1 VAVAFAPSKDVGMNT
16 KVLLEVDARHES
28 ILRRT
33 LAMVQEMEQLALSAH
48 DGAVFDLC
56 EDAAV
61 HKGRDLQ
68 RQMLSD
74 AVARRIEA
82 AEKRGRR
89 SALALVDAR
98 KRTVDPSRAS

>member
-1 VAVAFAPSKDVGMNT
+1 MST

-28 ILRRT
+28 VLRRA
-33 LAMVQEMEQLALSAH
+33 LAMVEEVEQLALSAH
-48 DGAVFDLC
+48 DGEVFGVC

-68 RQMLSD
+68 QQMLCD
-74 AVARRIEA
+74 AVAKRIQA

-89 SALALVDAR
+89 SAPVPAGAR
-98 KRTVDPSRAS
+98 KRIAGPSRAS

>member
-1 VAVAFAPSKDVGMNT
+1 MST

-28 ILRRT
+28 ILRRA
-33 LAMVQEMEQLALSAH
+33 LAMVEEMEQLALSAH
-48 DGAVFDLC
+48 DGAVFDVC

-74 AVARRIEA
+74 AVAQRIEA
-82 AEKRGRR
+82 AEKRGPR
-89 SALALVDAR
+89 SAFALADAR
-98 KRTVDPSRAS
+98 KTTADPSGAS